1 MRKIK
6 IILAGGARPNF
17 VKIAPLY
24 HSFSR
29 HDRITPIL
37 VHTGQHSDQNMSE
50 QFFKDLSLPEPDYFL
65 HSQNTSP
72 NQLIAQI
79 LMSFEKVLRKEHPD
93 LVVVT
98 GDVTSTVA
106 CALAAVNENIPV
118 AHVEAGLRSKDKTMP
133 EEINRIITD
142 HLSQWLFVSEPEAI
156 HNLINENI
164 PLEKISFTGNVM
176 IDSLE
181 YHLKSERN
189 DELTSILPQSPY
201 ILVTMHRPSNVDS
214 QENLLK
220 TVHLIE
226 QIAILKPIVF
236 PVHPRT
242 QKKLVEYQLLQ
253 RLDDNPDIF
262 LKEPLG
268 YHQFIHL
275 MRGAEAVVTDSGGVQ
290 EETTCLQIPC
300 LTFRESTERPVTVSE
315 GTNYVIHDLQPAS
328 LISQLRLILHG
339 KTKPSKVPQLWDG
352 NTAHRIT
359 EVILAAFDKAGFT
372 KA

>member
-1 MRKIK
+1 MRKVK

-29 HDRITPIL
+29 HNRINPIL

-50 QFFKDLSLPEPDYFL
+50 QFFNDLSLPQPDYFL
-65 HSQNTSP
+65 QSENTSP
-72 NQLIAQI
+72 NRLTAQI
-79 LMSFEKVLRKEHPD
+79 LISFEKVLRKEHPD

-106 CALAAVNENIPV
+106 CALAAVNEKIPV

-142 HLSQWLFVSEPEAI
+142 HLSQWLFVSESEAI
-156 HNLINENI
+156 HNLMNENI
-164 PLEKISFTGNVM
+164 PLEKISFAGNVM
-176 IDSLE
+176 IDSLH
-181 YHLKSERN
+181 YHLKSNRKA
-189 DELTSILPQSPY
+189 ELNSILPKSPY

-214 QENLLK
+214 KENLLN
-220 TVHLIE
+220 TVSMIE
-226 QIAILKPIVF
+226 QIAALRPVVF

-242 QKKLVEYQLLQ
+242 QKKLMEYQLLQ
-253 RLDDNPDIF
+253 RLTDHPDIF

-268 YHQFIHL
+268 YHVFMQL

-290 EETTCLQIPC
+290 EETTYLQIPC

-315 GTNYVIHDLQPAS
+315 GTNYLIHDLETAS
-328 LISQLRLILHG
+328 LVTQLRLILRG
-339 KTKPSKVPQLWDG
+339 KIKPSKIPQLWDG

-359 EVILAAFDKAGFT
+359 EVILADFDKADLT
-372 KA
+372 